1 MSAEDTRKWKH
12 SVSSLLERLDAA
24 LRWIGLE
31 HGRAATY
38 KKLVAE
44 YSEGQ
49 RSNDHF
55 FSYHQSMEV
64 LIIYDAWEQEAINFP
79 GLKEKISYVLKKGA
93 ILSEDETISS
103 NRPRNDGFVYILA
116 GKLLHGSKVQIVSL
130 DGCRNSGLSTVLP
143 GKLFRNDIVILV
155 EGEPIAIECKRPM
168 SLTTLGENV
177 GKAFQQISYG
187 ENPSGIIA
195 VDVTKLIEQP
205 GQYLDASTLDRGA
218 DYLTDEVEK
227 ILVPVAAQY
236 PQPTLLGFI
245 GYASVPLISNVQSV
259 ILDSQ
264 GKPFENEGF
273 RTAGVAWVSIRNKK
287 SPRGVLVHELQR
299 GFLRSRHDVPK
310 DAVPIR

>member
-12 SVSSLLERLDAA
+12 SVSSLLERLDTA
-24 LRWIGLE
+24 LSWIGLE

-49 RSNDHF
+49 RSNEHF
-55 FSYHQSMEV
+55 FSYHQLMEV
-64 LIIYDAWEQEAINFP
+64 LSIYDAWEQEAINFP

-116 GKLLHGSKVQIVSL
+116 GKLLHGSKVPIVSL
-130 DGCRNSGLSTVLP
+130 DGCRNSGLSTILP

-155 EGEPIAIECKRPM
+155 GGESIAIECKRPM
-168 SLTTLGENV
+168 SLATLAENV
-177 GKAFQQISYG
+177 DKAFQQIAHG

-205 GQYLDASTLDRGA
+205 GQYLDAATLDRGA
-218 DYLTDEVEK
+218 DYLTNEVER

-236 PQPTLLGFI
+236 PQPTLLGLF
-245 GYASVPLISNVQSV
+245 GYASIPLVSTAQSV
-259 ILDSQ
+259 ILDMY
-264 GKPFENEGF
+264 GKPIETEGF
-273 RTAGVAWVSIRNKK
+273 RTAGVAWVSIRNKN
-287 SPRGVLVHELQR
+287 SPRGGLMHELHR
-299 GFLRSRHDVPK
+299 GFLRSSHDVPK
-310 DAVPIR
+310 DAVLIR